1 MFARELTVEQ
11 RLDKNIVAIMGKDRY
26 VSMTQIL
33 MIGKKEVK
41 DGVPTAYTDGKNE
54 VYGRAFHDQLTDPE
68 FRFVILHENYHK
80 AFRQITVWH
89 HLWLIDSKLTNMA
102 ADYVIN
108 IIIIDENPPE
118 MRDGKMVRF
127 AVMPKGG
134 LYDERF
140 RGMDVQQVFDI
151 LYKEKNSGGDQ
162 GGEDGK
168 QEGGS
173 GGKSPREGGDG
184 DFRDEHDW
192 AAGRTTEEEEDLKV
206 QIHEALQSG
215 VLLASKTGSGG
226 NRTVEE
232 LAKPQVDWRQV
243 MKDFAVETMAGSDY
257 TTYRRP
263 NRRHYGEGYYLPSG
277 MTDVVGEM
285 VSAPD
290 MSGSIGS
297 RPQAVF
303 LGETESLCKLVRP
316 SKLHVM
322 YWDTKVCQH
331 EQYDPDQMDTF
342 ASKTTPKGGG
352 GTKPSCLPEYI
363 AANNLKPQCVIV
375 LTDGYVWDWG
385 NWTCPVLWVVVDNES
400 AEPPMGKVV
409 HVRSGDM

>member
-26 VSMTQIL
+26 VSMTQLI

-54 VYGRAFHDQLTDPE
+54 VYGRAFHEQLTDPE

-89 HLWLIDSKLTNMA
+89 HLWLIDAKLTNMA

-108 IIIIDENPPE
+108 IIIIDENK
-118 MRDGKMVRF
+118 DDKF

-151 LYKEKNSGGDQ
+151 LYKEQDGGGGEEGEEEGDSAGKEEGNGGD
-162 GGEDGK
+162 GP
-168 QEGGS
+168 
-173 GGKSPREGGDG
+173 PREGEEG
-184 DFRDEHDW
+184 DFRDDHDW
-192 AAGRTTEEEEDLKV
+192 TAGRTVEEEEDLKV

-215 VLLASKTGSGG
+215 VLLAGKTGSGG

-243 MKDFAVETMAGSDY
+243 MKDFAVDTMAGSDY

-290 MSGSIGS
+290 MSGSIGTS
-297 RPQAVF
+297 EQGVF

-322 YWDTKVCQH
+322 YWDTQVCQH

-342 ASKTTPKGGG
+342 TSETTPKGGG
-352 GTKPSCLPEYI
+352 GTRPSCLPEYI
-363 AANNLKPQCVIV
+363 AANNLNPQCVIV
-375 LTDGYVWDWG
+375 LTDGHVWDWG

-409 HVRSGDM
+409 HVRSGDLR

>member
-108 IIIIDENPPE
+108 IIIVDENPPE